1 MKSNLGSTFLC
12 ALLIIVN
19 KIALIMNE
27 LKGYKYRLLIN
38 VDNHKMLIY
47 CIGNELF
54 KTKSINFRFID
65 KDLNQ

>member
-1 MKSNLGSTFLC
+1 
-12 ALLIIVN
+12 
-19 KIALIMNE
+19 MNE
-27 LKGYKYRLLIN
+27 LKGYEYRLLIN